1 MYCQHCGTQ
10 LADGATLCQNCG
22 KYPLIAQMSAPGRVE
37 QDPAMRLLLPVGRSV
52 WAVLAGYA
60 GLFAVL
66 VFPAP
71 IALLLGILAMRDI
84 NRHPEKFGKGRAT
97 FAIVMGL
104 LGSLLLAFFV
114 VMMIVESNRG

>member
-10 LADGATLCQNCG
+10 LADGAALCLNCG
-22 KYPLIAQMSAPGRVE
+22 KPPLITRMTAPGRVE
-37 QDPAMRLLLPVGRSV
+37 DEAAMRLLLPVGRSV

-66 VFPAP
+66 IFPAP
-71 IALLLGILAMRDI
+71 IALGLGLLAMYDLK
-84 NRHPEKFGKGRAT
+84 RHPEKFGKGRAV

-104 LGSLLLAFFV
+104 IGSLLLFFFLA
-114 VMMIVESNRG
+114 MMLLESTQR